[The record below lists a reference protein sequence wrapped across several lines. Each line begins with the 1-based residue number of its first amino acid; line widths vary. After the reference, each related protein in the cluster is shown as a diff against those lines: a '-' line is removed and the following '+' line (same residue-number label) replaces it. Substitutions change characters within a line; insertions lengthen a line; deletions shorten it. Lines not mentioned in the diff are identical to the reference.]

1 MAADKIPTNLV
12 VGARVVLL
20 NREDQGLGTVRYV
33 GISKFA
39 PGNWIGIEMDRA
51 GTNIGLV
58 FDLTKIFKFDFSIW

>member
-12 VGARVVLL
+12 VGARVVLV

-39 PGNWIGIEMDRA
+39 PGNWIGVEMDRA
-51 GTNIGLV
+51 GMSYTLMLNI
-58 FDLTKIFKFDFSIW
+58 

>member
-12 VGARVVLL
+12 VGARVVLV

-33 GISKFA
+33 GITKFA

-51 GTNIGLV
+51 GTCISLA
-58 FDLTKIFKFDFSIW
+58 I